1 MNGEIEEVQHALNGW
16 LDTKSIMWNQRS
28 RNMWLVDGDQNTSFF
43 FHAKASHWQQHNS
56 ILGLYN
62 AEGVWQEDDQRVEG
76 IVVDY
81 FTNIFESNGLSDVS
95 LVVNVIKPVV
105 TDVMNTS
112 LTQDFQ
118 ATEVIKALKQM
129 HPKKAQGPDGMPPIF
144 Y

>member
-16 LDTKSIMWNQRS
+16 LDTKSIMWNQWS

-43 FHAKASHWQQHNS
+43 YAKASHWQQHNS

-62 AEGVWQEDDQRVEG
+62 AEGVWQEDDQRVED

-105 TDVMNTS
+105 TDVMNTG

-129 HPKKAQGPDGMPPIF
+129 HPKKSSKT
-144 Y
+144 

>member
-1 MNGEIEEVQHALNGW
+1 MGI
-16 LDTKSIMWNQRS
+16 KI
-28 RNMWLVDGDQNTSFF
+28 LVFF
-43 FHAKASHWQQHNS
+43 NAKASHWQQHNS

-62 AEGVWQEDDQRVEG
+62 AEGVWQEDDQRVKD

-105 TDVMNTS
+105 TDVMNTG

-129 HPKKAQGPDGMPPIF
+129 HPKKSSRTLRYAPYILLALLF
-144 Y
+144 FSW